1 MPRPLLADDPRRLGD
16 WELTARLGEG
26 GFGVVY
32 EAIDDQGRHGAV
44 KVMHRHL
51 ASQPEYVERFGREV
65 TLAERVEGDQVA
77 EVLDADLEAVPPY
90 LVTEF
95 IEGPTLAAAV
105 AYHGPLT
112 GDVLYALAL
121 ALAEAIASIADA
133 GVVHRDLK
141 PGNVLLTPETPV
153 VVDFGIASAEG
164 LGRLTSTGLVMGTAP
179 YMAPEQFTGGEAT
192 PAIDVFA
199 WASVLCFAAT
209 GQAPFQEEAGNAS
222 AAMYQVLHKEA
233 DLSPFEPGLR
243 ALVAAAHAKDP
254 AARPTADELV
264 ERLVALREPAAEDP
278 VRTSSVLVE
287 RTWQMTPPPPPP
299 APDPPTPTPAIPAPV
314 PTTILPPPPAPAA
327 TAVDLPAAPAATL
340 APPAPAAAPPS
351 PAPAPREV
359 APVDVSYTPPLP
371 PRPAPGSR
379 PAPPPPPPA
388 PGTRA
393 TPPAAPLAPAAPPSA
408 PAPPPA
414 ATPARFPATW
424 VAPWVQKLPD
434 LGRVGTACAVVYLGA
449 GTAWD
454 RIDDGTPLTSD
465 QQVRAD
471 DLWDVAWSLRPFVL
485 LLAVAFV
492 VQRIVRGSAVRKGLA
507 RAEWRGFAVASSA
520 LGLGLS
526 LIPLPT
532 AVVLAYGPLVLQ
544 PDDRISIEAA
554 GVAGAAAIGMVV
566 VASVGLVFAAR
577 AVTHVFR
584 SLFGMVVWKG

>member
-32 EAIDDQGRHGAV
+32 RAVDDQGRHGAV

-51 ASQPEYVERFGREV
+51 AGQPEYVERFGREV
-65 TLAERVEGDQVA
+65 ALAERVEGDQVA

-105 AYHGPLT
+105 AYHGPLA

-121 ALAEAIASIADA
+121 ALAEAIAAIADA

-179 YMAPEQFTGGEAT
+179 YMAPEQFTGGDTT

-209 GQAPFQEEAGNAS
+209 GRAPFQEEEGNAS
-222 AAMYQVLHKEA
+222 AAMYQVLHKQA
-233 DLSPFEPGLR
+233 DLGAFEPGLR
-243 ALVAAAHAKDP
+243 ALVGAAHAKDP
-254 AARPTADELV
+254 AARPSADELV

-278 VRTSSVLVE
+278 VRTSSALVE

-299 APDPPTPTPAIPAPV
+299 TPDPPTPTPAIPAPV
-314 PTTILPPPPAPAA
+314 PTTILPPPPAPGV
-327 TAVDLPAAPAATL
+327 TAVDAPAAPVPAATL
-340 APPAPAAAPPS
+340 APPVPP
-351 PAPAPREV
+351 PGPPRPPEH

-371 PRPAPGSR
+371 PRPAPPASR
-379 PAPPPPPPA
+379 PATTMPPPPPP
-388 PGTRA
+388 PGPRA
-393 TPPAAPLAPAAPPSA
+393 TPPVA
-408 PAPPPA
+408 PAPPAPPA
-414 ATPARFPATW
+414 PATPARFPATW
-424 VAPWVQKLPD
+424 VTPWVHKLPD
-434 LGRVGTACAVVYLGA
+434 LGRLGTASAFVYLGA
-449 GTAWD
+449 GTAFD
-454 RIDDGTPLTSD
+454 RVDDSTPLTTD
-465 QQVRAD
+465 RQVRVD
-471 DLWDVAWSLRPFVL
+471 ELWDVAWSLRPFVVL
-485 LLAVAFV
+485 LVTAFV
-492 VQRIVRGSAVRKGLA
+492 VQRVVRASANRKGLS

-526 LIPLPT
+526 LVPVPT
-532 AVVLAYGPLVLQ
+532 VVVLAYGPLVLQ
-544 PDDRISIEAA
+544 PADRISFEAA
-554 GVAGAAAIGMVV
+554 GVAGTAALAMVV
-566 VASVGLVFAAR
+566 VASVGVVFAAR
-577 AVTHVFR
+577 AVTHLFR